1 MSVVNTNYNALV
13 GINMLRMNNLNLASN
28 LEKLTTGLK
37 INKSADDPSG
47 MALATIMT
55 IQIRGFEQAIQNVE
69 DLTSLIGTADGAI
82 HESQA
87 IAQRMRDLAV
97 RGANEAVLTNSDRQ
111 KLYNEY
117 NTLAAEL
124 NRKYDAVTFNTKE
137 IFNGA
142 LDAVANPPSSTQ
154 YAAQIGPDNNNQMR
168 VGVSVPV
175 MEVQSFSMNGNPLAL
190 STFYDPLTGGSS
202 DPLGFSILNSAQQT
216 SVFQGLVEW
225 SQSVMTFQS
234 NVRTNLGVLHNR
246 MRHVINET
254 WLDHTNISQSRSR
267 ILDTDFASQIA
278 DFTKNQIFAQSATAA
293 LAQANANPQA
303 ILQLLQ

>member
-1 MSVVNTNYNALV
+1 MSVVNTNYNSLV
-13 GINMLRMNNLNLASN
+13 GMNMLRVNNLNLSSN
-28 LEKLTTGLK
+28 IEKLATGLK

-47 MALATIMT
+47 IALATIMT

-69 DLTSLIGTADGAI
+69 DLGSLIGAADGAI

-124 NRKYDAVTFNTKE
+124 NRKYEATTFNTKE

-142 LDAVANPPSSTQ
+142 LDAAVNPPSSTQ
-154 YAAQIGPDNNNQMR
+154 YAAQVGPDNNNQMR
-168 VGVSVPV
+168 IGVSIPV
-175 MEVQSFSMNGNPLAL
+175 MGVQTFNFNGNPVAL
-190 STFYDPLTGGSS
+190 SSFYDAITGGLN
-202 DPLGFSILNSAQQT
+202 DPLGFSILTSVQQT
-216 SVFQGLVEW
+216 SAFQGLVEW
-225 SQSVMTFQS
+225 TQSVVDFQS

-246 MRHVINET
+246 LRHIVNET

-267 ILDTDFASQIA
+267 ILDTDFAVQIA
-278 DFTKNQIFAQSATAA
+278 DYTKNQIFAQSATAV
-293 LAQANANPQA
+293 LAQANAQPQS
-303 ILQLLQ
+303 ILQMLQ